1 MKQRKI
7 LAATRVIIAIIAV
20 SLMSYNPA
28 YSAVSLTPSSSST
41 PTAAANAA
49 SSEPLIKSIAEIEL
63 ATDKMSQASF
73 ENQIK
78 AQANA
83 IINPKHIEEVIG
95 NCLDQLKNI
104 GFVVGLTAGWP
115 NLDAILSA
123 IINKVCDMVKS
134 YWNQLLSKF
143 LYSFKLPDIGINI
156 LGQNYPLFSGQI
168 GGGFSMGSGT
178 GGLPSAT
185 VTINTPDGTQTLKAA
200 PGVEYD

>member
-7 LAATRVIIAIIAV
+7 LAVTRAIIAIIAV
-20 SLMSYNPA
+20 SVMSSGPA
-28 YSAVSLTPSSSST
+28 YSAVSLTQPTATQT
-41 PTAAANAA
+41 PTQAANNA
-49 SSEPLIKSIAEIEL
+49 SSLPSIEDIKQH
-63 ATDKMSQASF
+63 TDKMTEASF
-73 ENQIK
+73 LETIK

-115 NLDAILSA
+115 NLDAILSS
-123 IINKVCDMVKS
+123 IINKVCEMVKS

-143 LYSFKLPDIGINI
+143 LYSFKLPDISLNI

-168 GGGFSMGSGT
+168 GGGFQMGGGT
-178 GGLPSAT
+178 NGMPSAT
-185 VTINTPDGTQTLKAA
+185 VTINTPGGNQTYKSTTA
-200 PGVEYD
+200 PLD